1 MAKVEETM
9 DKLHPWRTGAAV
21 ALTTAIVSI
30 VCAAA
35 VYLFP
40 DGTVSFVNSWTHGID
55 LAALRSDEPLTFGG
69 VLMGLFNVS
78 LTGFLIGALFAG
90 CRNLTAAR
98 PKRV

>member
-1 MAKVEETM
+1 M
-9 DKLHPWRTGAAV
+9 DKLNPWRTGIAV

-40 DGTVSFVNSWTHGID
+40 DGTVAFVNSWTHGLD
-55 LAALRSDEPLTFGG
+55 LAALRSGEPLTLGG
-69 VLMGLFNVS
+69 VVLGVFNVS
-78 LTGFLIGALFAG
+78 LTGFLIGALFAW

-98 PKRV
+98 PQGG